1 MVENHRDADEPALE
15 PPAAAAGRLEPI
27 IVPRTSDLGGGFEVR
42 RALPSRQRRMV
53 GPFIFFDQMGPI
65 VFRAGT
71 GLDVRPHPHI
81 GLATVTYLFEGG
93 ILHRDSLGTVQP
105 IQPGAVNWMTAGSG
119 IVHSERTG
127 PDVRAQGGPLF
138 GIQSWVALPQA
149 HEETAPAFAHHDRDS
164 LPVIEGDGAHV
175 RLIAGTLCGARSP
188 VRTVSAMVYAD
199 VRLEPG
205 ARLVLRAEHE
215 ERAAYPVDGSV
226 ELAGCGEAFGA
237 GQLLIFRPGTEIVLS
252 AAKSA
257 PARLMLLGGEPMDGP
272 RHIWWNFVSS
282 SKERIEQ
289 AKADWKEGRFA
300 SVPAETEFIPLP
312 GQPQPPPVRYP

>member
-1 MVENHRDADEPALE
+1 MVEDHRNADEPALE
-15 PPAAAAGRLEPI
+15 PPAAAAGLLETI
-27 IVPRTSDLGGGFEVR
+27 IVPRTSDLGNGFEVR

-65 VFRAGT
+65 VLRAGT

-81 GLATVTYLFEGG
+81 GLATVTYLFEGE

-119 IVHSERTG
+119 IAHSERTG
-127 PDVRAQGGPLF
+127 PEVRARGGPLS

-164 LPVIEGDGAHV
+164 LPVVEGEGAHV
-175 RLIAGTLCGARSP
+175 RLIAGTLWGARSP
-188 VRTVSAMVYAD
+188 VRTVSAMFYAD

-215 ERAAYPVDGSV
+215 ERAAYLVEGSI
-226 ELAGCGEAFGA
+226 ELAGCGEAFVA
-237 GQLLIFRPGTEIVLS
+237 GQLLIFRPGAEIVFS
-252 AAKSA
+252 AQTA
-257 PARLMLLGGEPMDGP
+257 ARLMLLGGELMDGP

-300 SVPAETEFIPLP
+300 PVPAETEFIPLP
-312 GQPQPPPVRYP
+312 EQPQPPPVRYP